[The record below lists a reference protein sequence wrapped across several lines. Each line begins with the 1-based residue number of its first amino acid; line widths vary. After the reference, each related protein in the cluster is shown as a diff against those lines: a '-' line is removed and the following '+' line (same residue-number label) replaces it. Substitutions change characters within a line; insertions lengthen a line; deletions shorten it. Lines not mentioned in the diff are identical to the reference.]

1 MGLLPSAA
9 GLVGGIG
16 TVLWDILCL
25 NWIWWMDIQWIRN
38 WLDGCVQR
46 VVVNGS
52 VSKWTPVTSD
62 ILRVGL
68 GTLNGDMDSGI
79 GCALTASS
87 GFFNSNPNHS
97 AIP

>member
-1 MGLLPSAA
+1 MDVSRE
-9 GLVGGIG
+9 
-16 TVLWDILCL
+16 LWSMAQCP
-25 NWIWWMDIQWIRN
+25 
-38 WLDGCVQR
+38 
-46 VVVNGS
+46 
-52 VSKWTPVTSD
+52 KWSPVASD

-87 GFFNSNPNHS
+87 GSFNSNPNHS